1 MRNTPPTTSRREF
14 LTNLIKGAAIPIALN
29 FIKPKSVVAQAPE
42 ITNPIDIAQTEE
54 PPVATFSTVSRP
66 SVEGQQDPFSAGA
79 ILDYIDNQGVSS
91 IFLQVDTLPS
101 EFADLSV
108 RSLSLALS
116 GSLLMSLDQYYPEI
130 NSPDLDTSRRLV
142 IVLLDG
148 NNNIVYAANIYPYK
162 TPLDETV
169 TRIEESP
176 ISVRQIRDSTTPF
189 PFRGIN
195 YSSADEAAG
204 RGVNYI
210 ETSLDR

>member
-1 MRNTPPTTSRREF
+1 
-14 LTNLIKGAAIPIALN
+14 
-29 FIKPKSVVAQAPE
+29 
-42 ITNPIDIAQTEE
+42 
-54 PPVATFSTVSRP
+54 
-66 SVEGQQDPFSAGA
+66 VEGQQDPFSAGA

-91 IFLQVDTLPS
+91 IFLQVDTPPS

-108 RSLSLALS
+108 SSLSLALS

-130 NSPDLDTSRRLV
+130 NSPDLDTSGRLV
-142 IVLLDG
+142 IVLLFEG
-148 NNNIVYAANIYPYK
+148 NIIYAANIYPYK
-162 TPLDETV
+162 TPLDEIV

-176 ISVRQIRDSTTPF
+176 ISVRQIRDRTNPF

-195 YSSADEAAG
+195 YSSADEAAE